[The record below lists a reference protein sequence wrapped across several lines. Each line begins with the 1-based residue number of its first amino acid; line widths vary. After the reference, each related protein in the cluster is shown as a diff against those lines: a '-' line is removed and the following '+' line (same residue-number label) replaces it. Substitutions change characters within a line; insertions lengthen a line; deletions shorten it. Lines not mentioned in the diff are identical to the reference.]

1 MSTQVGSTTESGVT
15 EDAGCLVPMHFKVLG
30 QRSKMLVNTST
41 ETARKTP
48 WTLHHHLTSC
58 IANMLPFPSHPPCN
72 TSTVSW
78 PRFLITLILIKWGVQ
93 KKSNFKASRVLLPL
107 SSIKL
112 NPIKLNSGSTLNFKL
127 RILKFIRWRNWW
139 KSYLNLFD
147 EIKLIKNFW
156 SWLLTSGQIN
166 RLEKF
171 LILKEI

>member
-93 KKSNFKASRVLLPL
+93 KKIELQGKSRSSTFEFNQIKFNQIKFKFHSKFQVEDPQIYSLKKLMKILFEFIWWNKINKKLL
-107 SSIKL
+107 K
-112 NPIKLNSGSTLNFKL
+112 
-127 RILKFIRWRNWW
+127 
-139 KSYLNLFD
+139 
-147 EIKLIKNFW
+147 
-156 SWLLTSGQIN
+156 LTSHVWLN
-166 RLEKF
+166 K
-171 LILKEI
+171 